1 MQTACAGQPPGN
13 QPELID
19 SDWEEVIF
27 RERTLGVPARRD
39 TGDPLFQRGAA
50 LFREARC
57 DVCQSVER
65 IRSPALQAGRCE
77 TASAP

>member
-1 MQTACAGQPPGN
+1 
-13 QPELID
+13 
-19 SDWEEVIF
+19 VIF

-39 TGDPLFQRGAA
+39 TGGPMFKHGAA

-65 IRSPALQAGRCE
+65 IRSPALQAGQM
-77 TASAP
+77 